1 MRTCVTFFTIC
12 LVLPVILAVNCTD
25 RPTVGVQVS
34 SEPIVEPQPDPT
46 GRTTAQLTTQ
56 ETSLLVSCNKFG
68 LNLFREVVANTPA
81 TDNVFISPL
90 SVSYALGLC
99 YDGANGETR
108 TAIGN
113 TLQIAGLS
121 IEEMN
126 KAYHDLTEILVNADP
141 VVDFRVANSFW
152 SRQGKAI
159 QPGFVDLAKTWF
171 DARVEEIDFQAPW
184 AADTINGWVSEATND
199 KIKKMV
205 KPPINPNTAA
215 MLFNAIY
222 FKGTWMFPFDT
233 VDTHAGTFYLADG
246 TTTSCRLMVKNQEDC
261 QQGDTASRNTWTDTN
276 ITWYQ
281 DDEVIVLSMPYGKGD
296 YRMSVVIPNR
306 RDQLTDQEDP
316 SKSIDAVISH
326 LTYEKWSSWLAGD
339 TPYEFTLELPRFKF
353 GYEVG
358 LSDILKSLGM
368 QIAFDAGRADFSNL
382 FSDSVGW
389 IDEVKQKT
397 FVQVDE
403 KGTEAAAVTQV
414 VFGDG
419 YTPPLVCDRPFLI
432 VIHED
437 VSGAILFM
445 GRIANPVWE
454 EE

>member
-12 LVLPVILAVNCTD
+12 LVLPVILAINCTD

-121 IEEMN
+121 IDEMN
-126 KAYHDLTEILVNADP
+126 KAYHDLTEILINADP

-159 QPGFVDLAKTWF
+159 QPEFINLARTWF

-184 AADTINGWVSEATND
+184 AADTINGWVSEATNG
-199 KIKKMV
+199 KITKMV
-205 KPPINPNTAA
+205 EPPISGDVAA

-233 VDTHAGTFYLADG
+233 VDTRDQTFYLADG
-246 TTTSCRLMVKNQEDC
+246 STTTCRMMFKSQEDC
-261 QQGDTASRNTWTDTN
+261 QQVDSSTKDTYTDTN
-276 ITWYQ
+276 ITWYS
-281 DDEVIVLSMPYGKGD
+281 DKEVYVLSMPYGKGD
-296 YRMSVVIPNR
+296 YRMSIIIPNSG
-306 RDQLTDQEDP
+306 DYWPGDVT
-316 SKSIDAVISH
+316 KSIDDVIAS
-326 LTYEKWSSWLAGD
+326 LTEDKWSTWLGCH
-339 TPYEFTLELPRFKF
+339 TPSEFSLSLPRFKF

-368 QIAFDAGRADFSNL
+368 EIAFAPGQADFSNL
-382 FSDSVGW
+382 FSDGVGW

-397 FVQVDE
+397 FIQVDE

-414 VFGDG
+414 VFEDSM
-419 YTPPLVCDRPFLI
+419 PPQMICERPFLI

>member
-1 MRTCVTFFTIC
+1 MRTRVTFFTIC

-25 RPTVGVQVS
+25 RPTVGVQAS
-34 SEPIVEPQPDPT
+34 AEPTVVPQPDPT

-113 TLQIAGLS
+113 TLQMAGLS
-121 IEEMN
+121 VEEMN

-141 VVDFRVANSFW
+141 DVDFRVGNSFW

-159 QPGFVDLAKTWF
+159 QPEFINLARTWF

-184 AADTINGWVSEATND
+184 AADTINGWVSRATND
-199 KIKKMV
+199 KITKMV
-205 KPPINPNTAA
+205 EPPISGDIAA

-233 VDTHAGTFYLADG
+233 ADTRDRTFRRADG
-246 TTTSCRLMVKNQEDC
+246 STTTCRMMLKSSADC
-261 QQGDTASRNTWTDTN
+261 QQGDTTAWWAERTDTN
-276 ITWYQ
+276 ITWYG
-281 DDEVIVLSMPYGKGD
+281 DSEVFVLGMPYGHGD
-296 YRMSVVIPNR
+296 YRMSIVVPSCWS
-306 RDQLTDQEDP
+306 EDP
-316 SKSIDAVISH
+316 NSDCGKSIDEIISG
-326 LTYEKWSSWLAGD
+326 LTDEKWSTWRNGH
-339 TPYEFTLELPRFKF
+339 TPNEFDLFLPRFKF

-358 LSDILKSLGM
+358 LTEILKSLGM
-368 QIAFDAGRADFSNL
+368 QMAFDPGQADFSNL

-389 IDEVKQKT
+389 IDAVKQKT
-397 FVQVDE
+397 FIQVDE

-414 VFGDG
+414 IFADSV
-419 YTPPLVCDRPFLI
+419 TPAIICDRPFLI

-454 EE
+454 